1 MSQARIW
8 GGSSRKAKT
17 RKYEFEIVLLPIYE
31 IGEQPEHLAK
41 KRNGG
46 RARIG
51 NPAKPRGYQVTV
63 PSLPGLITFGR
74 TLEEAREMAEDAVL
88 VHLEGLRK
96 AGEPI
101 PDEGSARKE
110 TLRVA
115 LSA

>member
-1 MSQARIW
+1 M
-8 GGSSRKAKT
+8 
-17 RKYEFEIVLLPIYE
+17 LPIYE
-31 IGEQPEHLAK
+31 TDEPSEHLTK
-41 KRNGG
+41 KRNGR

-51 NPAKPRGYQVTV
+51 NSAKPRGYQVTV

-74 TLEEAREMAEDAVL
+74 TLEEAREMAGDAVL

-96 AGEPI
+96 AGELI
-101 PDEGSARKE
+101 PDEGTARKE

>member
-8 GGSSRKAKT
+8 SGSSRKAKT

-31 IGEQPEHLAK
+31 IGEQSEHLAK
-41 KRNGG
+41 KRDGG
-46 RARIG
+46 RARLG
-51 NPAKPRGYQVTV
+51 KPRGYQVTV
-63 PSLPGLITFGR
+63 PSLPGLITFGH

-101 PDEGSARKE
+101 PDEGTARKE
-110 TLRVA
+110 TLRIA
-115 LSA
+115 FSA

>member
-1 MSQARIW
+1 MSQIRIW
-8 GGSSRKAKT
+8 GGSSRKTKT
-17 RKYEFEIVLLPIYE
+17 REYEFEMVLLPIY
-31 IGEQPEHLAK
+31 GTDEQSGRVTK
-41 KRNGG
+41 KKNGRRMPMRN
-46 RARIG
+46 
-51 NPAKPRGYQVTV
+51 PMKPSGYQVTV

-96 AGEPI
+96 AGEAI